1 MARFLV
7 MAELDTLFPSYLAGN
22 LPIWLFWFQEG
33 MDILLSRIFDVTVR
47 RPSWNPS
54 FTLSFCHCP
63 LFCQMFCLMSSTLST
78 RKPLVTSFFSNPEE
92 LASSVLC
99 WYASLSDPLI
109 GISSSLRWGFNYF
122 ARSASHITNIVGM
135 VLKDFRSWWSQ
146 FLPASPTTKDTINW
160 VSGSIITEKCPKC
173 HSSNWNKVL
182 YFLTPTFLPHQDC

>member
-1 MARFLV
+1 MTILIPGRYGYPVIKDFWCNSQEAVMKSILYTVFL
-7 MAELDTLFPSYLAGN
+7 S
-22 LPIWLFWFQEG
+22 
-33 MDILLSRIFDVTVR
+33 LSTVLSDVLFDV
-47 RPSWNPS
+47 
-54 FTLSFCHCP
+54 
-63 LFCQMFCLMSSTLST
+63 
-78 RKPLVTSFFSNPEE
+78 KYLVNTQTTGDIFFSNPEE

-160 VSGSIITEKCPKC
+160 VSRSIITEKCPKC

-182 YFLTPTFLPHQDC
+182 HFLTPTFLPHQDC